1 MANPE
6 NERRL
11 KNRFLVWFGETFG
24 PLFLKLLYKPNK
36 WVVTGAEHYEKA
48 LAEGK
53 SVIITSW
60 HGTLLTVFM
69 NLAGKGFY
77 GIAGNHYPDA
87 EIISRI
93 GRKLG
98 WNILR
103 GSSTDGGRQA
113 YEGMVQVLRNGP
125 NVVAITPDGPQGP
138 PKIPKAG
145 AIKAAQKTGSV
156 IVPVSGFSSR
166 YWSFKNWDTFYVAK
180 PFGTIQM
187 EYGSP
192 ITFSRE
198 EPFEACVQRLTEA
211 MNQLEKEVQSR
222 VGIAPSD

>member
-93 GRKLG
+93 GSKLG

-113 YEGMVQVLRNGP
+113 YEGMIQVLRNGP

-145 AIKAAQKTGSV
+145 AIKADQKTGSV

-166 YWSFKNWDTFYVAK
+166 YWSFKNWDIFYVAK

-187 EYGSP
+187 EYGLP
-192 ITFSRE
+192 MTFSRE

>member
-6 NERRL
+6 NERRI
-11 KNRFLVWFGETFG
+11 KNRFLVWLGETFG
-24 PLFLKLLYKPNK
+24 PLFLKFLYKPNR
-36 WVVTGAEHYEKA
+36 WIVTGAQHYEQA
-48 LAEGK
+48 LTEGK

-69 NLAGKGFY
+69 NLADKGFY

-93 GRKLG
+93 GNKLG

-113 YEGMVQVLRNGP
+113 YEGMIQVLQARP
-125 NVVAITPDGPQGP
+125 SVVAITPDGPQGP

-145 AIKAAQKTGSV
+145 AIKAAQKTGAV
-156 IVPVSGFSSR
+156 IIPASGFSTR
-166 YWSFKNWDTFYVAK
+166 YWSFENWDTFYVAK
-180 PFGTIQM
+180 PFGKIEI
-187 EYGSP
+187 EYGHP
-192 ITFSRE
+192 IAFSRDDS
-198 EPFEACVQRLTEA
+198 FDDCVQQLTKA
-211 MNQLEKEVQSR
+211 MNQLEQEVQSR
-222 VGIAPSD
+222 VGLAAPH